1 MSLRRGQVRAL
12 RGIERDLA
20 DSDPD
25 LDAFFLSFASQAGRP
40 VMPRVET
47 IGAGPLKL
55 LARLRRRRT
64 LTERMKDW
72 CAQNWNDP

>member
-1 MSLRRGQVRAL
+1 MSLRRGQLMAL

-20 DSDPD
+20 DSDPG
-25 LDAFFLSFASQAGRP
+25 LDALFLSFASQAGRP
-40 VMPRVET
+40 VMPWVET
-47 IGAGPLKL
+47 VGAGPFKL